1 MAVLMSASDVTLIL
15 LNANVLT
22 MQRDR
27 PKAEAVAVA
36 EDRIVAV
43 GSNFDIRLLSSAHTQ
58 TVDCHGL
65 NAAAGIQ

>member
-1 MAVLMSASDVTLIL
+1 MSASDVTLAL

-27 PKAEAVAVA
+27 PRVKAVAVA

-43 GSNFDIRLLSSAHTQ
+43 GSNADIRRLSSAHTRII
-58 TVDCHGL
+58 DCHGL
-65 NAAAGIQ
+65 TLLP